1 MTSEYLKSH
10 WRIHTRPAN
19 ENGDL
24 AFAFALFKK
33 TMMPFVDELEGWSD
47 EAQFAHFKEGFSHPD
62 MRMITYNGQT
72 VGCFLLAENKD
83 NIMLRRF
90 YIEPSMQGKGI
101 GRRIINMG
109 LQQAHYHNKPLDL
122 DVLPN
127 NKPAIKAYEKT
138 GFQPVPIGTDPHVNF
153 KPNRIHMRH
162 RETLGY
168 QRGLYL
174 PVVRAEKLT
183 I

>member
-1 MTSEYLKSH
+1 MNKESLKSH
-10 WRIHTRPAN
+10 WRIHTRQADG
-19 ENGDL
+19 EADL
-24 AFAFALFKK
+24 AYAFDLFKR

-47 EAQFAHFKEGFSHPD
+47 EAQFEHFKKGFDHPD
-62 MRMITYNGQT
+62 MRMITFNGET
-72 VGCFLLAENKD
+72 VGCFLLAENQN

-127 NKPAIKAYEKT
+127 NEPAIKAYVKT
-138 GFQPVPIGTDPHVNF
+138 GFVSISEGTDPYIEF
-153 KPNRIHMRH
+153 KMNRVHMRH
-162 RETLGY
+162 SETLGY
-168 QRGLYL
+168 PRGIYM
-174 PVVRAEKLT
+174 PTIRAEKLR